1 MEKKV
6 EKIEKIGKN
15 EAIVNG
21 HPVNEYALE
30 AVRHFEFSGT
40 LTDLRPFG
48 NGHINDTY
56 LAEFD
61 IFGMGQVKVIVQRMN
76 RNVFKKPEE
85 LMENVVNVTEF
96 LKKKIEQNG
105 GDPSRETLNIIL
117 SVYGK
122 PFYVDSQGE
131 YWRSYKFITGAS
143 CYDLPENPQQFY
155 ESAYAFGHF
164 QQLLSDY
171 PAETLYETIPGFHD
185 TRKRYEAFEQA
196 VKEDILGRAA
206 NVQRE
211 IAFIRERKE
220 LAGEFMN
227 RLEKGELSLRVT
239 HNDTKLNNVMI
250 DDRTQKGICVIDLD
264 TVMPGLVMND
274 FGDSI
279 RFGAST
285 ATEDET
291 DLSLVS
297 CSMELFETYT
307 KGFLKG
313 CGNSLTP
320 LEIELLAMGA
330 KMMTYENGIR
340 FLTDYLQG
348 DVYFKIARENHNLD
362 RCRTQLKLISDM
374 EEKWDQMQEI
384 VQKASVESQCQE

>member
-1 MEKKV
+1 MEKKT
-6 EKIEKIGKN
+6 EKIEKN

-21 HPVNEYALE
+21 HAVNEYALE
-30 AVRHFEFSGT
+30 AVRHFEFSGI
-40 LTDLRPFG
+40 LTNLYPFG

-61 IFGMGQVKVIVQRMN
+61 IFGMGQVKVIIQRMN

-85 LMENVVNVTEF
+85 LMENIGNVTAF
-96 LKKKIEQNG
+96 LKKKIEKNG
-105 GDPSRETLNIIL
+105 GDPSRETLNIIY

-143 CYDLPENPQQFY
+143 CYDLPENTRQFY

-211 IAFIRERKE
+211 IAFIRERKAM
-220 LAGEFMN
+220 AGEFMN
-227 RLEKGELSLRVT
+227 HLEKGELSLRVT

-285 ATEDET
+285 AVEDET
-291 DLSLVS
+291 NLDLVS
-297 CSMELFETYT
+297 CSIELFETYT

-313 CGNSLTP
+313 CGNSLKP
-320 LEIELLAMGA
+320 LEISLLPMGA
-330 KMMTYENGIR
+330 KMMTYECAMR

-362 RCRTQLKLISDM
+362 RARTQLKLISDM
-374 EEKWDQMQEI
+374 EAKWDQMQEI
-384 VQKASVESQCQE
+384 VQKVSVKG

>member
-1 MEKKV
+1 MEKKT
-6 EKIEKIGKN
+6 EKIEKN

-21 HPVNEYALE
+21 HAVNEYALE
-30 AVRHFEFSGT
+30 AVRHFEFSGI
-40 LTDLRPFG
+40 LTNLYPFG

-61 IFGMGQVKVIVQRMN
+61 IFGMGQVKVIIQRMN

-85 LMENVVNVTEF
+85 LMENIGNVTAF
-96 LKKKIEQNG
+96 LKKKIEKNG
-105 GDPSRETLNIIL
+105 GDPSRETLNIIY

-143 CYDLPENPQQFY
+143 CYDLPENTRQFY

-211 IAFIRERKE
+211 IAFIRERKAM
-220 LAGEFMN
+220 AGEFMN
-227 RLEKGELSLRVT
+227 HLEKGELSLRVT

-285 ATEDET
+285 AVEDET
-291 DLSLVS
+291 NLDLVS
-297 CSMELFETYT
+297 CSIELFETYT

-320 LEIELLAMGA
+320 LEISLLPMGA
-330 KMMTYENGIR
+330 KMMTYECAMR

-362 RCRTQLKLISDM
+362 RARTQLKLISDM
-374 EEKWDQMQEI
+374 EAKWDQMQEI
-384 VQKASVESQCQE
+384 VQKVSVKG

>member
-1 MEKKV
+1 
-6 EKIEKIGKN
+6 
-15 EAIVNG
+15 
-21 HPVNEYALE
+21 
-30 AVRHFEFSGT
+30 
-40 LTDLRPFG
+40 
-48 NGHINDTY
+48 
-56 LAEFD
+56 
-61 IFGMGQVKVIVQRMN
+61 
-76 RNVFKKPEE
+76 
-85 LMENVVNVTEF
+85 
-96 LKKKIEQNG
+96 
-105 GDPSRETLNIIL
+105 
-117 SVYGK
+117 
-122 PFYVDSQGE
+122 
-131 YWRSYKFITGAS
+131 
-143 CYDLPENPQQFY
+143 
-155 ESAYAFGHF
+155 
-164 QQLLSDY
+164 
-171 PAETLYETIPGFHD
+171 
-185 TRKRYEAFEQA
+185 
-196 VKEDILGRAA
+196 
-206 NVQRE
+206 
-211 IAFIRERKE
+211 
-220 LAGEFMN
+220 MN

-313 CGNSLTP
+313 CGNSLTS

>member
-1 MEKKV
+1 MENKAK
-6 EKIEKIGKN
+6 KIEKN

-21 HPVNEYALE
+21 HAVNEYALE
-30 AVRHFEFSGT
+30 AVRHFEFSGI
-40 LTDLRPFG
+40 LTNLYPFG

-61 IFGMGQVKVIVQRMN
+61 IFGMGQVKVIIQRMN
-76 RNVFKKPEE
+76 RNVFKNPEE
-85 LMENVVNVTEF
+85 LMENIGNVTAF
-96 LKKKIEQNG
+96 LKKKIEKNG

-131 YWRSYKFITGAS
+131 YWRAYKFITGAS
-143 CYDLPENPQQFY
+143 CYDLPENTRQFY

-196 VKEDILGRAA
+196 VKEDVLGRAA

-220 LAGEFMN
+220 MAGEFMN

-285 ATEDET
+285 AVEDET
-291 DLSLVS
+291 DLDLVS
-297 CSMELFETYT
+297 CSIELFETYT

-320 LEIELLAMGA
+320 LEISLLPMGA
-330 KMMTYENGIR
+330 KMMTYECAMR

-348 DVYFKIARENHNLD
+348 DVYFKIAREKHNLD

-374 EEKWDQMQEI
+374 EAKWDQMKEI
-384 VQKASVESQCQE
+384 VQKASVESQC

>member
-6 EKIEKIGKN
+6 EKIKKIRKN
-15 EAIVNG
+15 EATVNG
-21 HPVNEYALE
+21 HAVNEYALE
-30 AVRHFEFSGT
+30 AVRHFEFSGI

-48 NGHINDTY
+48 TGHINDTY

-96 LKKKIEQNG
+96 LKKKIAQNG

-131 YWRSYKFITGAS
+131 YWRAYKFITGAS

-196 VKEDILGRAA
+196 VKEDILGRVA

-264 TVMPGLVMND
+264 TVMPGLIMND

-285 ATEDET
+285 AAEDET

-362 RCRTQLKLISDM
+362 RARTQLKLIADM
-374 EEKWDQMQEI
+374 EAKWDQMQEI
-384 VQKASVESQCQE
+384 VQKASVESPC

>member
-1 MEKKV
+1 MEKKT
-6 EKIEKIGKN
+6 EKIEKN

-21 HPVNEYALE
+21 HAVNEYALE
-30 AVRHFEFSGT
+30 AVRHFEFSGI
-40 LTDLRPFG
+40 LTNLYPFG

-61 IFGMGQVKVIVQRMN
+61 IFGMGQVKVIIQRMN

-85 LMENVVNVTEF
+85 LMENIGNVTAF
-96 LKKKIEQNG
+96 LKKKIEKNG
-105 GDPSRETLNIIL
+105 GDPSRETLNIIY

-143 CYDLPENPQQFY
+143 CYDLPENTRQFY

-206 NVQRE
+206 NVRRE
-211 IAFIRERKE
+211 IAFIRERKAM
-220 LAGEFMN
+220 AGEFMN
-227 RLEKGELSLRVT
+227 HLEKGELSLRVT

-285 ATEDET
+285 AVEDET
-291 DLSLVS
+291 NLDLVS
-297 CSMELFETYT
+297 CSIELFETYT

-320 LEIELLAMGA
+320 LEISLLPMGA
-330 KMMTYENGIR
+330 KMMTYECAMR

-362 RCRTQLKLISDM
+362 RARTQLKLISDM
-374 EEKWDQMQEI
+374 EAKWDQMQEI
-384 VQKASVESQCQE
+384 VQKVSVKG

>member
-131 YWRSYKFITGAS
+131 YWRAYKFITGAS

-196 VKEDILGRAA
+196 VKEDSLGRAA

-362 RCRTQLKLISDM
+362 RCRTQLKLIADM
-374 EEKWDQMQEI
+374 EAKWDQMQEI
-384 VQKASVESQCQE
+384 VQKASVESQC

>member
-6 EKIEKIGKN
+6 ETIGKSD
-15 EAIVNG
+15 AIVNG
-21 HPVNEYALE
+21 HTVNEYALE

-40 LTDLRPFG
+40 LMDLYPFG

-61 IFGMGQVKVIVQRMN
+61 IFGMGQVKVIVQCMN
-76 RNVFKKPEE
+76 RNVFKNPEE

-96 LKKKIEQNG
+96 LKKKIEKNG

-131 YWRSYKFITGAS
+131 YWRAYKFITGAS
-143 CYDLPENPQQFY
+143 CYDLPENPKQFY

-220 LAGEFMN
+220 MAGEFMN

-250 DDRTQKGICVIDLD
+250 DDLTGKGICVIDLD

-279 RFGAST
+279 RTGAST
-285 ATEDET
+285 AEEDET
-291 DLSLVS
+291 NLSLVS
-297 CSMELFETYT
+297 CSMELFEIYT

-313 CGNSLTP
+313 CDNSLTP
-320 LEIELLAMGA
+320 LEISLLPMGA

-348 DVYFKIARENHNLD
+348 DVYFKIERETHNLD
-362 RCRTQLKLISDM
+362 RCRTQLKLVEDM
-374 EEKWDQMQEI
+374 EAKWNQMQEI
-384 VQKASVESQCQE
+384 VQKVSAEIEKEN

>member
-1 MEKKV
+1 MGKKFEV
-6 EKIEKIGKN
+6 SEF
-15 EAIVNG
+15 
-21 HPVNEYALE
+21 ALE

-40 LTDLRPFG
+40 LINVRPFG

-56 LAEFD
+56 LAEYD
-61 IFGMGQVKVIVQRMN
+61 IFGMGQVKVIIQRMN
-76 RNVFKKPEE
+76 RNVFKQPEE
-85 LMENVVNVTEF
+85 LMENIVNVTEF
-96 LKKKIEQNG
+96 LKKKIEKNG
-105 GDPSRETLNIIL
+105 GDPSRETLNIIS

-122 PFYVDSQGE
+122 PFS
-131 YWRSYKFITGAS
+131 
-143 CYDLPENPQQFY
+143 YDLPENPKQFY

-171 PAETLYETIPGFHD
+171 PAETLHETIVDFHD
-185 TRKRYEAFEQA
+185 TKKRYQTFERA
-196 VKEDILGRAA
+196 VAEDVCGRAA
-206 NVQRE
+206 SVQRE
-211 IAFIRERKE
+211 IEFIRQHK
-220 LAGEFMN
+220 AVASEFMD
-227 RLEKGELSLRVT
+227 RLESGELSLRVT

-250 DDRTQKGICVIDLD
+250 DDLTGKGICVIDLD

-279 RFGAST
+279 RTGAST
-285 ATEDET
+285 AEEDEIN
-291 DLSLVS
+291 LSLVS

-307 KGFLKG
+307 RGFLKG

-320 LEIELLAMGA
+320 LEVSLLPMGA

-362 RCRTQLKLISDM
+362 RCRTQLKLVEDM
-374 EEKWDQMQEI
+374 EAKWDQMQEI
-384 VQKASVESQCQE
+384 VQKVSAEV

>member
-1 MEKKV
+1 MV
-6 EKIEKIGKN
+6 S
-15 EAIVNG
+15 
-21 HPVNEYALE
+21 EYAME

-40 LTDLRPFG
+40 LKSISPYG

-56 LAEFD
+56 LAGFD
-61 IFGMGQVKVIVQRMN
+61 MYGMGQIKVILQKMN
-76 RNVFKKPEE
+76 RYVFKKPEE
-85 LMENVVNVTEF
+85 LMENIMNVTEF
-96 LKKKIEQNG
+96 LKKKIAQSG
-105 GDPSRETLNIIL
+105 GNPESETLNVIL

-122 PFYVDSQGE
+122 PFYVDSQGD
-131 YWRSYKFITGAS
+131 YSR
-143 CYDLPENPQQFY
+143 
-155 ESAYAFGHF
+155 AYAFGHF

-171 PAETLYETIPGFHD
+171 PADTLHETIPGFHD
-185 TRKRYEAFEQA
+185 TRKRCQTFEQA
-196 VKEDILGRAA
+196 VAEDVMGRAKD
-206 NVQRE
+206 VQRE
-211 IAFIRERKE
+211 IEFIRERQS
-220 LAGEFMN
+220 LAGEFMD
-227 RLEKGELSLRVT
+227 RLDRGELTLRVT

-279 RFGAST
+279 RSGANT
-285 ATEDET
+285 AAEDET
-291 DLSLVS
+291 DLDRVS

-320 LEIELLAMGA
+320 LEVSLLPTGA
-330 KMMTYENGIR
+330 KMMTYENAVR

-348 DVYFKIARENHNLD
+348 DVYFKIARQKHNLD

-374 EEKWDQMQEI
+374 EAKWEQMQEI
-384 VQKASVESQCQE
+384 VRNA

>member
-1 MEKKV
+1 MEKKA
-6 EKIEKIGKN
+6 EKN

-21 HPVNEYALE
+21 HAVNEYALE
-30 AVRHFEFSGT
+30 AVRHFEFSGI
-40 LTDLRPFG
+40 LTNLYPFG

-61 IFGMGQVKVIVQRMN
+61 IFGMGQVKVIIQRMN
-76 RNVFKKPEE
+76 RNVFKNPEE
-85 LMENVVNVTEF
+85 LMENIGNVTAF
-96 LKKKIEQNG
+96 LKKKIEKNG

-131 YWRSYKFITGAS
+131 YWRAYKFITGAS
-143 CYDLPENPQQFY
+143 CYDLPENTRQFY

-196 VKEDILGRAA
+196 VKEDVLGRAA
-206 NVQRE
+206 NVQHE

-220 LAGEFMN
+220 MAGEFMN
-227 RLEKGELSLRVT
+227 CLEKGELSLRVT

-250 DDRTQKGICVIDLD
+250 DDCTQKGICVIDLD

-285 ATEDET
+285 AVEDET
-291 DLSLVS
+291 DLDLVS
-297 CSMELFETYT
+297 CSIELFETYT

-320 LEIELLAMGA
+320 LEISLLPMGA
-330 KMMTYENGIR
+330 KMMTYECAMR

-374 EEKWDQMQEI
+374 EAKWDQMQEI
-384 VQKASVESQCQE
+384 VQKASVESQC

>member
-1 MEKKV
+1 MEKKA
-6 EKIEKIGKN
+6 EKS

-21 HPVNEYALE
+21 HAVNEYALE

-131 YWRSYKFITGAS
+131 YWRAYKFITGAS

-185 TRKRYEAFEQA
+185 T
-196 VKEDILGRAA
+196 
-206 NVQRE
+206 
-211 IAFIRERKE
+211 
-220 LAGEFMN
+220 
-227 RLEKGELSLRVT
+227 
-239 HNDTKLNNVMI
+239 
-250 DDRTQKGICVIDLD
+250 
-264 TVMPGLVMND
+264 
-274 FGDSI
+274 I

-313 CGNSLTP
+313 CGNSLTS
-320 LEIELLAMGA
+320 LEISLLAIGA

-362 RCRTQLKLISDM
+362 RCRTQLKLIADM
-374 EEKWDQMQEI
+374 EAKWDQMQEI
-384 VQKASVESQCQE
+384 VQKASIEI

>member
-1 MEKKV
+1 MEKKT
-6 EKIEKIGKN
+6 EKIEKN

-21 HPVNEYALE
+21 HAVNEYALE
-30 AVRHFEFSGT
+30 AVRHFEFSGI
-40 LTDLRPFG
+40 LTNLYPFG

-61 IFGMGQVKVIVQRMN
+61 IFGMGQVKVIIQRMN

-85 LMENVVNVTEF
+85 LMENIGNVTAF
-96 LKKKIEQNG
+96 LKKKIEKNG
-105 GDPSRETLNIIL
+105 GDPSRETLNIIY

-143 CYDLPENPQQFY
+143 CYDLPENTRQFY

-211 IAFIRERKE
+211 IAFIRERKAM
-220 LAGEFMN
+220 AGEFMN

-285 ATEDET
+285 AVEDET
-291 DLSLVS
+291 NLDLVS
-297 CSMELFETYT
+297 CSIELFETYT

-320 LEIELLAMGA
+320 LEISLLPMGA
-330 KMMTYENGIR
+330 KMMTYECAMR

-362 RCRTQLKLISDM
+362 RARTQLKLISDM
-374 EEKWDQMQEI
+374 EAKWDQMQEI
-384 VQKASVESQCQE
+384 VQKVSVKG

>member
-1 MEKKV
+1 MV
-6 EKIEKIGKN
+6 S
-15 EAIVNG
+15 
-21 HPVNEYALE
+21 EYAME

-40 LTDLRPFG
+40 LKSISPYG

-56 LAEFD
+56 LAGFD
-61 IFGMGQVKVIVQRMN
+61 MYGMGQIKVILQKMN
-76 RNVFKKPEE
+76 RYVFKKPEE
-85 LMENVVNVTEF
+85 LMENIMNVTEF
-96 LKKKIEQNG
+96 LKKKIAQSG
-105 GDPSRETLNIIL
+105 GNPERETLNVIL

-131 YWRSYKFITGAS
+131 YWRAYKFITGAS
-143 CYDLPENPQQFY
+143 CYDLPENPKQFY

-171 PAETLYETIPGFHD
+171 PADTLHETIPGFHD
-185 TRKRYEAFEQA
+185 TRKRCQTFEQA
-196 VKEDILGRAA
+196 VAEDVMGRVKD
-206 NVQRE
+206 VQRE
-211 IAFIRERKE
+211 IEFIRERQS
-220 LAGEFMN
+220 LAGEFTD
-227 RLEKGELSLRVT
+227 RLDRGELTLRVT

-279 RFGAST
+279 RSGANT
-285 ATEDET
+285 AAEDET
-291 DLSLVS
+291 DLDRVS

-320 LEIELLAMGA
+320 LEVSLLPTGA
-330 KMMTYENGIR
+330 KMMTYENAVR

-348 DVYFKIARENHNLD
+348 DVYFKIARQKHNLD

-374 EEKWDQMQEI
+374 EAKWEQMQEI
-384 VQKASVESQCQE
+384 VRNA